1 MMKFLKNWKNNM
13 IRFLTAGESHGPEL
27 TGIVEGVPAGF
38 TISKEFIDSYLKRR
52 QKDTGSGGRMNIES
66 DEVFISS
73 GVVNNIS
80 TGAPIALRI
89 KNKDWENWKDKDI
102 EPYVVPRPG
111 HADLIGTAKYDL
123 NDIRLV
129 LERSSARET
138 AMRCAIGAIAIQ
150 ILESM
155 GISIYGYV
163 SSIGKVDYRYSNDFS
178 LDEMR
183 KLTDDSPVSCP
194 DADKSQ
200 QMEKEISNAR
210 KKKDTLGG
218 SITTIA
224 TGVPPTLGSYVHWDK
239 KLDAKLAR
247 ILMSIQSV
255 KAIEVGDGIESSKN
269 YGTSVQDQYV
279 LNKKEIKKES
289 NNLGGFEGG
298 MTNGENIELTAYLKP
313 ISTTLSPI
321 KSVNLAEKEETETVY
336 ERSDTCAVPRA
347 VPIFESAMAL
357 EILNAVLNKSGG
369 DNKKEIIKNFE
380 NIPNLNI
387 DEFALDNKVWKFGY
401 ESE

>member
-1 MMKFLKNWKNNM
+1 M

-155 GISIYGYV
+155 GISVYGYV
-163 SSIGKVDYRYSNDFS
+163 SSIGKVGYRYSNDFS

-279 LNKKEIKKES
+279 LDEKEIKKES

-387 DEFALDNKVWKFGY
+387 DEFDLDNKVWKFGY

>member
-1 MMKFLKNWKNNM
+1 M

-279 LNKKEIKKES
+279 LDKKEIKKES

-387 DEFALDNKVWKFGY
+387 DEFDLDNKVWKFGY